1 MKPAFLMLVLAA
13 AVAALIIGGL
23 AESTHQRI
31 AQNQVDYDLKQLQ
44 RAINNPSMTLIQPD
58 LDSPHFEL
66 WSDNHRQGF
75 LLSIETT
82 QGYNGTIRAWLAVD
96 QSGLITA
103 VSTHHHQETPGIG
116 DIINADAPWLDQFYS
131 RTLRQHQFRLK
142 RWGGDFDH
150 VTGATITSRAYIEMV
165 GQGLKDHAHRF
176 KTEDADE

>member
-75 LLSIETT
+75 C
-82 QGYNGTIRAWLAVD
+82 Y
-96 QSGLITA
+96 
-103 VSTHHHQETPGIG
+103 P
-116 DIINADAPWLDQFYS
+116 
-131 RTLRQHQFRLK
+131 LRQPR
-142 RWGGDFDH
+142 
-150 VTGATITSRAYIEMV
+150 ATTAPFAPGSQSI
-165 GQGLKDHAHRF
+165 KPD
-176 KTEDADE
+176 